1 MKDNFNEA
9 VDKNLAIGETKN
21 LLSQKEAREIDSYFQ
36 QIFSGY

>member
-1 MKDNFNEA
+1 MKDNFNK
-9 VDKNLAIGETKN
+9 VVNDNLSIGESRN

>member
-1 MKDNFNEA
+1 MKDNFNKVVSE
-9 VDKNLAIGETKN
+9 NLAIGESRN